1 MKITLC
7 IAIIVLSIA
16 FPVFCAGE
24 VMDRIIAIV
33 NDDIITLKEA
43 EKHVRV
49 EKEGRFVSI
58 NEYLTNLRLQEKI
71 DLLIDDVLIRQQA
84 KRLKIDVEEKEVEAI
99 IENIKKQYLIDDAQL
114 KQKLKDDNISYE
126 DFKLGLRSNVLKGR
140 LLNRVISPEVNVTEQ
155 DLRQYYDK
163 HKDEFIDE
171 EYRLQ
176 QIFVS
181 GQRPDGQKRAAEAYK
196 LLQEGKS
203 FEDVVKDFS
212 DDTKSSAAGGDI
224 GFVKKVDLIP
234 QLREVAGF
242 LAVGVYS
249 SIITTPYGFHILKL
263 VEKKKGETI
272 TFEMAKDTINEKVV
286 QEESEKRYKDYIVKL
301 RKGSYIE
308 VKI

>member
-1 MKITLC
+1 MKTTFC
-7 IAIIVLSIA
+7 IAFFVLSLVMPA
-16 FPVFCAGE
+16 LCAGE

-71 DLLIDDVLIRQQA
+71 DVLIDDVLIRQQA
-84 KRLKIDVEEKEVEAI
+84 KKFKIDVSDKEVEGI
-99 IENIKKQYLIDDAQL
+99 IDNIKKQYLIDDAEL
-114 KQKLKDDNISYE
+114 KEKLKEDNISYD
-126 DFKLGLRSNVLKGR
+126 DFIAGLRSNVVKGR
-140 LLNRVISPEVNVTEQ
+140 LLARVISPEVNVTEK

-163 HKDEFIDE
+163 HKDEFVDE

-176 QIFVS
+176 QVFVS
-181 GQRPDGQKRAAEAYK
+181 GQRDGQKRVTEAYN

-203 FEDVVKDFS
+203 FESVAKDYS
-212 DDTKSSAAGGDI
+212 DDTKSASAGGDI
-224 GFVKKVDLIP
+224 GYVKKVDLIP
-234 QLREVAGF
+234 QLRAAVVF
-242 LAVGVYS
+242 LTPGVYS

-263 VEKKKGETI
+263 VEKKKGETL
-272 TFEMAKDTINEKVV
+272 TFEMARDSIHEKIV
-286 QEESEKRYKDYIVKL
+286 QAESEKRYKDYVGKL

>member
-1 MKITLC
+1 MKTTLC
-7 IAIIVLSIA
+7 IAFFVLSLVMPA
-16 FPVFCAGE
+16 LCVGE

-84 KRLKIDVEEKEVEAI
+84 KKFKIDVSDKEVEGI
-99 IENIKKQYLIDDAQL
+99 IDNIKKQYLIDDTEL
-114 KQKLKDDNISYE
+114 KEKLKEDNISYE
-126 DFKLGLRSNVLKGR
+126 DFVAGLRSNVVKGR
-140 LLNRVISPEVNVTEQ
+140 LLTRVISPDVNLTEK

-163 HKDEFIDE
+163 HKDEFVDE

-181 GQRPDGQKRAAEAYK
+181 GQRDGQKRITEAYN

-203 FEDVVKDFS
+203 FEAVAKDYS
-212 DDTKSSAAGGDI
+212 DETKSATAGGDI
-224 GFVKKVDLIP
+224 GYVKKVDLIP
-234 QLREVAGF
+234 QLLAAVVF
-242 LAVGVYS
+242 LTPGVYS

-263 VEKKKGETI
+263 VEKKKGEML
-272 TFEMAKDTINEKVV
+272 TFEMARDSIHEKIV
-286 QEESEKRYKDYIVKL
+286 QVESEKRYKDYVGKL

>member
-1 MKITLC
+1 MKTTLC
-7 IAIIVLSIA
+7 IAFFVLSLVMPA
-16 FPVFCAGE
+16 LCAGE

-49 EKEGRFVSI
+49 EKEGRFVSV

-84 KRLKIDVEEKEVEAI
+84 KKFKIDVSDKEVEGI
-99 IENIKKQYLIDDAQL
+99 IDNIKKQYLIDDTEL
-114 KQKLKDDNISYE
+114 KEKLKEDNISYE
-126 DFKLGLRSNVLKGR
+126 DFVAGLRSNVVKGR
-140 LLNRVISPEVNVTEQ
+140 LLTRVISPDVNLTEK

-163 HKDEFIDE
+163 HKDEFVDE

-181 GQRPDGQKRAAEAYK
+181 GQRDGQKRITEAYN

-203 FEDVVKDFS
+203 FEAVAKDYS
-212 DDTKSSAAGGDI
+212 DETKSATAGGDI
-224 GFVKKVDLIP
+224 GYVKKADLIP
-234 QLREVAGF
+234 QLLAAVVF
-242 LAVGVYS
+242 LTPGVYS

-263 VEKKKGETI
+263 VEKKKGEML
-272 TFEMAKDTINEKVV
+272 TFEMARDSIHEKIV
-286 QEESEKRYKDYIVKL
+286 QVESEKRYKDYVGKL

>member
-1 MKITLC
+1 MKTTLC
-7 IAIIVLSIA
+7 IAFFALSLVMPA
-16 FPVFCAGE
+16 LCAGE

-84 KRLKIDVEEKEVEAI
+84 KKFKIDVSDKEVEGI
-99 IENIKKQYLIDDAQL
+99 IDNIKKQYLIDDAEL
-114 KQKLKDDNISYE
+114 KEKLKEDNISYE
-126 DFKLGLRSNVLKGR
+126 DFVAGLRSNVVKGR
-140 LLNRVISPEVNVTEQ
+140 LLTRVISPDVNLTEK

-163 HKDEFIDE
+163 HKDEFVDE

-181 GQRPDGQKRAAEAYK
+181 GQRDGQKRVTEAYN

-203 FEDVVKDFS
+203 FESVAKDYS
-212 DDTKSSAAGGDI
+212 DDTKSASAGGDI
-224 GFVKKVDLIP
+224 GYVKKVDLIP
-234 QLREVAGF
+234 QLRAAVVF
-242 LAVGVYS
+242 LTPGVYS

-263 VEKKKGETI
+263 VEKKKGETL
-272 TFEMAKDTINEKVV
+272 TFEMARDSIHEKIV
-286 QEESEKRYKDYIVKL
+286 QAESEKRYKDYVGKL

>member
-7 IAIIVLSIA
+7 IITFVLSLIS
-16 FPVFCAGE
+16 PVLCAGE

-58 NEYLTNLRLQEKI
+58 NEYLTNLKLQEKI

-84 KRLKIDVEEKEVEAI
+84 KRLRIEVEEKEVEAI
-99 IENIKKQYLIDDAQL
+99 IENIKKQYLIDDTEL

-126 DFKLGLRSNVLKGR
+126 DFKSGLRSNVLKGR

-155 DLRQYYDK
+155 NLRQYYDK

-181 GQRPDGQKRAAEAYK
+181 GQRADGQKHIAEAHK

-203 FEDVVKDFS
+203 FEAVVREFS
-212 DDTKSSAAGGDI
+212 DDKKSAATDGDI
-224 GFVKKVDLIP
+224 GYVKKVDLIP
-234 QLREVAGF
+234 QLREVVGL
-242 LAVGVYS
+242 LALGAYS
-249 SIITTPYGFHILKL
+249 SIISTPYGFNIFRL
-263 VEKKKGETI
+263 VEKKKGETM
-272 TFEMAKDTINEKVV
+272 TFEMAKDTINEKII

>member
-1 MKITLC
+1 MKTTLC
-7 IAIIVLSIA
+7 IAFFVLSLVMPA
-16 FPVFCAGE
+16 LCAGE

-49 EKEGRFVSI
+49 EKEGRFVSV

-71 DLLIDDVLIRQQA
+71 DVLIDDVLIRQQA
-84 KRLKIDVEEKEVEAI
+84 KKFKIDVSDKEVEGI
-99 IENIKKQYLIDDAQL
+99 IDNIKKQYLIDDAEL
-114 KQKLKDDNISYE
+114 KAKLKEDNVSYDDFIA
-126 DFKLGLRSNVLKGR
+126 GIRSNVVKGR
-140 LLNRVISPEVNVTEQ
+140 LLARVISPEVNVSEK

-163 HKDEFIDE
+163 HKDEFVDE

-181 GQRPDGQKRAAEAYK
+181 GQRDGQKRVTEAYN

-203 FEDVVKDFS
+203 FESVAKDYS
-212 DDTKSSAAGGDI
+212 DDTKSASAGGDI
-224 GFVKKVDLIP
+224 GYVKKVDLIP
-234 QLREVAGF
+234 QLRAAVVF
-242 LAVGVYS
+242 LTPGVYS

-263 VEKKKGETI
+263 VEKKKGETL
-272 TFEMAKDTINEKVV
+272 TFEMARDSIHEKIV
-286 QEESEKRYKDYIVKL
+286 QEESEKRYNDYVGKL

>member
-1 MKITLC
+1 MKTTFCITFF
-7 IAIIVLSIA
+7 VLSLVMPA
-16 FPVFCAGE
+16 LCAGE

-71 DLLIDDVLIRQQA
+71 DVLIDDVLIRQQA
-84 KRLKIDVEEKEVEAI
+84 KKFKIDVSDKEVEGI
-99 IENIKKQYLIDDAQL
+99 IDNIKKQYLIDDAEL
-114 KQKLKDDNISYE
+114 KEKLKEDNISYD
-126 DFKLGLRSNVLKGR
+126 DFIAGLRSNVVKGR
-140 LLNRVISPEVNVTEQ
+140 LLARVISPEVNVTEK

-163 HKDEFIDE
+163 HKDEFVDE

-176 QIFVS
+176 QVFVS
-181 GQRPDGQKRAAEAYK
+181 GQRDGQKRVTEAYN

-203 FEDVVKDFS
+203 FESVAKDYS
-212 DDTKSSAAGGDI
+212 DDTKSASAGGDI
-224 GFVKKVDLIP
+224 GYVKKVDLIP
-234 QLREVAGF
+234 QLRAAVVF
-242 LAVGVYS
+242 LTPGVYS

-263 VEKKKGETI
+263 VEKKKGETL
-272 TFEMAKDTINEKVV
+272 TFEMARDSIHEKIV
-286 QEESEKRYKDYIVKL
+286 QAESEKRYKDYVGKL

>member
-1 MKITLC
+1 MKTTLC
-7 IAIIVLSIA
+7 IAFFVLSLVMPA
-16 FPVFCAGE
+16 LCAGE

-84 KRLKIDVEEKEVEAI
+84 KKFKIDVSDKEVEGI
-99 IENIKKQYLIDDAQL
+99 IDNIKKQYLIDDTEL
-114 KQKLKDDNISYE
+114 KEKLKEDNISYE
-126 DFKLGLRSNVLKGR
+126 DFVAGLRSNVVKGR
-140 LLNRVISPEVNVTEQ
+140 LLTRVISPDVNLTEK

-163 HKDEFIDE
+163 HKDEFVDE

-181 GQRPDGQKRAAEAYK
+181 GQRDGQKRVTEAYN

-203 FEDVVKDFS
+203 FEAVAKDYS
-212 DDTKSSAAGGDI
+212 DETKSATAGGDI
-224 GFVKKVDLIP
+224 GYVKKVDLIP
-234 QLREVAGF
+234 QL
-242 LAVGVYS
+242 LAAVVLLTPGV
-249 SIITTPYGFHILKL
+249 
-263 VEKKKGETI
+263 
-272 TFEMAKDTINEKVV
+272 
-286 QEESEKRYKDYIVKL
+286 
-301 RKGSYIE
+301 
-308 VKI
+308 

>member
-1 MKITLC
+1 MKTTLC
-7 IAIIVLSIA
+7 IAFFVLSLVMPA
-16 FPVFCAGE
+16 LCAGE

-49 EKEGRFVSI
+49 EKEGRFVSV

-71 DLLIDDVLIRQQA
+71 DVLIDDVLIRQQA
-84 KRLKIDVEEKEVEAI
+84 KKFKIDVSDKEVEGI
-99 IENIKKQYLIDDAQL
+99 IDNIKKQYLIDDAEL
-114 KQKLKDDNISYE
+114 KAKLKEDNVSYDDFIA
-126 DFKLGLRSNVLKGR
+126 GIRSNVVKGR
-140 LLNRVISPEVNVTEQ
+140 LLARVISPEVNVTEK

-163 HKDEFIDE
+163 HKDEFVDE

-181 GQRPDGQKRAAEAYK
+181 GQRDGQKRVTEAYN

-203 FEDVVKDFS
+203 FESVAKDYS
-212 DDTKSSAAGGDI
+212 DDTKSASAGGDI
-224 GFVKKVDLIP
+224 GYVKKVDLIP
-234 QLREVAGF
+234 QLRAAVVF
-242 LAVGVYS
+242 LTPGVYS

-263 VEKKKGETI
+263 VEKKKGETL
-272 TFEMAKDTINEKVV
+272 TFEMARDSIHEKIV
-286 QEESEKRYKDYIVKL
+286 QAESEKRYKDYVGKL

>member
-1 MKITLC
+1 MKTTLC
-7 IAIIVLSIA
+7 IAFFVLSLVM
-16 FPVFCAGE
+16 PGLCVGE

-49 EKEGRFVSI
+49 EKEGRFVSV

-71 DLLIDDVLIRQQA
+71 DVLIDDVLIRQQA
-84 KRLKIDVEEKEVEAI
+84 KKFKIDVSDKEVEGI
-99 IENIKKQYLIDDAQL
+99 IDNIKKQYLIDDAEL
-114 KQKLKDDNISYE
+114 KEKLKEDNISYD
-126 DFKLGLRSNVLKGR
+126 DFIAGLRSNVVKGR
-140 LLNRVISPEVNVTEQ
+140 LLARVISPEVNVTEK

-163 HKDEFIDE
+163 HKDEFVDE

-181 GQRPDGQKRAAEAYK
+181 GQRDGQKRATEAYS

-203 FEDVVKDFS
+203 FESVAKDYS
-212 DDTKSSAAGGDI
+212 DDTKSASAGGDI
-224 GFVKKVDLIP
+224 GYVKKVDLIP
-234 QLREVAGF
+234 QLRAAVVF
-242 LAVGVYS
+242 LTPGVYS

-263 VEKKKGETI
+263 VEKKKGETL
-272 TFEMAKDTINEKVV
+272 TFEMARDSIHEKIV
-286 QEESEKRYKDYIVKL
+286 QAESEKRYKDYVGKL

>member
-1 MKITLC
+1 MKTTFC
-7 IAIIVLSIA
+7 IAFFVLSLVMPA
-16 FPVFCAGE
+16 LCAGE

-71 DLLIDDVLIRQQA
+71 DVLIDDVLIRQQA
-84 KRLKIDVEEKEVEAI
+84 KKFKIDVSDKEVEGI
-99 IENIKKQYLIDDAQL
+99 IDNIKKQYLIDDAEL
-114 KQKLKDDNISYE
+114 KEKLKEDNISYD
-126 DFKLGLRSNVLKGR
+126 DFIAGLRSNVVKGR
-140 LLNRVISPEVNVTEQ
+140 LLARVISPEVNVTEK

-163 HKDEFIDE
+163 HKDEFVDE

-181 GQRPDGQKRAAEAYK
+181 GQRDGQKRVTEAYN

-203 FEDVVKDFS
+203 FESVAKDYS
-212 DDTKSSAAGGDI
+212 DDTKSASAGGDI
-224 GFVKKVDLIP
+224 GYVKKVDLIP
-234 QLREVAGF
+234 QLRAAVVF
-242 LAVGVYS
+242 LTPGVYS

-263 VEKKKGETI
+263 VEKKKGETL
-272 TFEMAKDTINEKVV
+272 TFEMARDSIHEKIV
-286 QEESEKRYKDYIVKL
+286 QAESEKRYKDYVGKL

>member
-1 MKITLC
+1 MKTTLC
-7 IAIIVLSIA
+7 IAFFVLSLVMPA
-16 FPVFCAGE
+16 LCAGE

-71 DLLIDDVLIRQQA
+71 DVLIDDVLIRQQA
-84 KRLKIDVEEKEVEAI
+84 KKFKIDVSDKEVEGI
-99 IENIKKQYLIDDAQL
+99 IDNIKKQYLIDDAEL
-114 KQKLKDDNISYE
+114 KEKLKEDNISYD
-126 DFKLGLRSNVLKGR
+126 DFIAGLRSNVVKGR
-140 LLNRVISPEVNVTEQ
+140 LLARVISPEVNVTEK

-163 HKDEFIDE
+163 HKDEFVDE

-181 GQRPDGQKRAAEAYK
+181 GQRDGQKRVTEAYN

-203 FEDVVKDFS
+203 FESVAKDYS
-212 DDTKSSAAGGDI
+212 DDTKSASAGGDI
-224 GFVKKVDLIP
+224 GYVKKVDLIP
-234 QLREVAGF
+234 QLRAAVVF
-242 LAVGVYS
+242 LTPGVYS

-263 VEKKKGETI
+263 VEKKKGETL
-272 TFEMAKDTINEKVV
+272 TFEMARDSIHEKIV
-286 QEESEKRYKDYIVKL
+286 QAESEKRYKDYVGKL

>member
-7 IAIIVLSIA
+7 ITIIFMSLASPVL
-16 FPVFCAGE
+16 CTGE

-84 KRLKIDVEEKEVEAI
+84 KRLKIDIEEKELEAI
-99 IENIKKQYLIDDAQL
+99 IENIKKQYLIDDAEL

-126 DFKLGLRSNVLKGR
+126 DFKAGLRGNLLRSR
-140 LLNRVISPEVNVTEQ
+140 LLARVISPEVNVTEQ
-155 DLRQYYDK
+155 DLRIYYDK
-163 HKDEFIDE
+163 HKDELKNE

-181 GQRPDGQKRAAEAYK
+181 GQRQDGQKRIAEAYR
-196 LLQEGKS
+196 LLQEGKF
-203 FEDVVKDFS
+203 FEAVVQDFS
-212 DDTKSSAAGGDI
+212 DDKKGAETGGDI

-234 QLREVAGF
+234 QLREVTGMLSPGF
-242 LAVGVYS
+242 YS

-263 VEKKKGETI
+263 VEKKKGETM
-272 TFEMAKDTINEKVV
+272 TFEMAKDIINEKII

-301 RKGSYIE
+301 RKGSFIE

>member
-1 MKITLC
+1 MKTTFC
-7 IAIIVLSIA
+7 IAFFVLSLVMPA
-16 FPVFCAGE
+16 LCAGE

-71 DLLIDDVLIRQQA
+71 DVLIDDVLIRQQA
-84 KRLKIDVEEKEVEAI
+84 KKFKIDVSDKEVEGI
-99 IENIKKQYLIDDAQL
+99 IDNIKKQYLIDDAEL
-114 KQKLKDDNISYE
+114 KAKLKEDNVSYDDFIA
-126 DFKLGLRSNVLKGR
+126 GIRSNVVKGR
-140 LLNRVISPEVNVTEQ
+140 LLARVISPEVNVTEK

-163 HKDEFIDE
+163 HKDEFVDE

-181 GQRPDGQKRAAEAYK
+181 GQRDGQKRVTEAYN

-203 FEDVVKDFS
+203 FESVAKDYS
-212 DDTKSSAAGGDI
+212 DDTKSASAGGDI
-224 GFVKKVDLIP
+224 GYVKKVDLIP
-234 QLREVAGF
+234 QLRAAVVF
-242 LAVGVYS
+242 LTPGVYS

-263 VEKKKGETI
+263 VEKKKGETL
-272 TFEMAKDTINEKVV
+272 TFEMARDSIHEKIV
-286 QEESEKRYKDYIVKL
+286 QAESEKRYKDYVGKL

>member
-1 MKITLC
+1 MKTTLC
-7 IAIIVLSIA
+7 IAFFVLSLVMPA
-16 FPVFCAGE
+16 LCAGE

-49 EKEGRFVSI
+49 EKEGRFVSV

-71 DLLIDDVLIRQQA
+71 DVLIDDVLIRQQA
-84 KRLKIDVEEKEVEAI
+84 KKFKIDVSDKEVEGI
-99 IENIKKQYLIDDAQL
+99 IDNIKKQYLIDDAEL
-114 KQKLKDDNISYE
+114 KAKLKEDNVSYDDFIA
-126 DFKLGLRSNVLKGR
+126 GIRSNVVKGR
-140 LLNRVISPEVNVTEQ
+140 LLARVISPEVNVTEK

-163 HKDEFIDE
+163 HKDEFVDE

-181 GQRPDGQKRAAEAYK
+181 GQRDGQKRVTEAYS

-203 FEDVVKDFS
+203 FESVAKDYS
-212 DDTKSSAAGGDI
+212 DDTKSAAAGGDI
-224 GFVKKVDLIP
+224 GYVKKVDLIP
-234 QLREVAGF
+234 QLRAAVVF
-242 LAVGVYS
+242 LAPGVYS

-263 VEKKKGETI
+263 VEKKKGETL
-272 TFEMAKDTINEKVV
+272 TFELARDSIHEKIV
-286 QEESEKRYKDYIVKL
+286 QAESEKRYKDYVGKL

>member
-7 IAIIVLSIA
+7 IAIIALSIT
-16 FPVFCAGE
+16 FPVLCAGE

-99 IENIKKQYLIDDAQL
+99 IENIKKQYLIDDAEL
-114 KQKLKDDNISYE
+114 KQKLREDNISYE
-126 DFKLGLRSNVLKGR
+126 DFKSGLRSNVLKSR

-163 HKDEFIDE
+163 HKEEFIDE

-263 VEKKKGETI
+263 IEKKKGETI

>member
-1 MKITLC
+1 MKITPC
-7 IAIIVLSIA
+7 IAFFVLSLVMPA
-16 FPVFCAGE
+16 LCAGE

-49 EKEGRFVSI
+49 EKEGRYVSV

-71 DLLIDDVLIRQQA
+71 DALIDDVLIRQQA
-84 KRLKIDVEEKEVEAI
+84 KKFKIDVSDKEVEGI
-99 IENIKKQYLIDDAQL
+99 IDNIKKQYLIDDAEL
-114 KQKLKDDNISYE
+114 KAKLKEDNISYD
-126 DFKLGLRSNVLKGR
+126 DFIAGLRSNVVKGR
-140 LLNRVISPEVNVTEQ
+140 LLARVISPEVNVTEK

-163 HKDEFIDE
+163 HKDEFVDE

-181 GQRPDGQKRAAEAYK
+181 GQRDGQKRVTEAYN

-203 FEDVVKDFS
+203 FESVAKDYS
-212 DDTKSSAAGGDI
+212 DDTKSASAGGDI
-224 GFVKKVDLIP
+224 GYVKKVDLIP
-234 QLREVAGF
+234 QLRAAVVF
-242 LAVGVYS
+242 LTPGVYS

-263 VEKKKGETI
+263 VEKKKGETL
-272 TFEMAKDTINEKVV
+272 TFEMARDSIHEKIV
-286 QEESEKRYKDYIVKL
+286 QAESDKRYKDYVGKL

>member
-7 IAIIVLSIA
+7 IAFFVLSLVMPA
-16 FPVFCAGE
+16 LCAGE

-49 EKEGRFVSI
+49 EKEGRFVSV

-84 KRLKIDVEEKEVEAI
+84 KKFKIDVSDKEVEGI
-99 IENIKKQYLIDDAQL
+99 IDNIKKQYLIDDAEL
-114 KQKLKDDNISYE
+114 KEKLKEDNISYG
-126 DFKLGLRSNVLKGR
+126 DFVAGLRSNVLKGR
-140 LLNRVISPEVNVTEQ
+140 LLTRVISPEVNVTEK

-163 HKDEFIDE
+163 HKDEFVDE

-181 GQRPDGQKRAAEAYK
+181 GQRDGQKRITVAYN

-203 FEDVVKDFS
+203 FESVANDYS
-212 DDTKSSAAGGDI
+212 DDTKSASAGGDI
-224 GFVKKVDLIP
+224 GYVKKVDLIP
-234 QLREVAGF
+234 QLRAAVVF
-242 LAVGVYS
+242 LTPGVYS

-263 VEKKKGETI
+263 VEKKKGETL
-272 TFEMAKDTINEKVV
+272 TFEMARDSIHEKIV
-286 QEESEKRYKDYIVKL
+286 QAESDKRYKDYVGKL

>member
-1 MKITLC
+1 MKTTLC
-7 IAIIVLSIA
+7 IAFFVLSLVMPA
-16 FPVFCAGE
+16 LCAGE

-71 DLLIDDVLIRQQA
+71 DVLIDDVLIRQQA
-84 KRLKIDVEEKEVEAI
+84 KKFKIDVSDKEVEGI
-99 IENIKKQYLIDDAQL
+99 IDNIKKQYLIDDAEL
-114 KQKLKDDNISYE
+114 KEKLKEDNISYE
-126 DFKLGLRSNVLKGR
+126 DFIAGLRSNVVKGR
-140 LLNRVISPEVNVTEQ
+140 LLARVISPEVNVTEK

-163 HKDEFIDE
+163 HKDEFVDE

-181 GQRPDGQKRAAEAYK
+181 GQRDGQKRVTEAYN

-203 FEDVVKDFS
+203 FESVAKDYS
-212 DDTKSSAAGGDI
+212 DDTKSASAGGDI
-224 GFVKKVDLIP
+224 GYVKKVDLIP
-234 QLREVAGF
+234 QLRAAVVF
-242 LAVGVYS
+242 LTPGVYS

-263 VEKKKGETI
+263 VEKKKGETL
-272 TFEMAKDTINEKVV
+272 TFEMARDSIHEKIV
-286 QEESEKRYKDYIVKL
+286 QAESEKRYKDYVGKL

>member
-1 MKITLC
+1 MKTTLC
-7 IAIIVLSIA
+7 IAFFVLSLVMPA
-16 FPVFCAGE
+16 LCAGE

-71 DLLIDDVLIRQQA
+71 DVLIDDVLIRQQA
-84 KRLKIDVEEKEVEAI
+84 KKFKIDVSDKEVEGI
-99 IENIKKQYLIDDAQL
+99 IDNIKKQYLIDDAEL
-114 KQKLKDDNISYE
+114 KAKLKEDNVSYDDFIA
-126 DFKLGLRSNVLKGR
+126 GIRSNVVKGR
-140 LLNRVISPEVNVTEQ
+140 LLARVISPEVNVTEK

-163 HKDEFIDE
+163 HKDEFVDE

-181 GQRPDGQKRAAEAYK
+181 GQRDGQKRVTEAYN

-203 FEDVVKDFS
+203 FESVAKDYS
-212 DDTKSSAAGGDI
+212 DDTKSASAGGDI
-224 GFVKKVDLIP
+224 GYVKKVDLIP
-234 QLREVAGF
+234 QLRAAVVF
-242 LAVGVYS
+242 LTPGVYS

-263 VEKKKGETI
+263 VEKKKGETL
-272 TFEMAKDTINEKVV
+272 TFEMARDSIHEKIV
-286 QEESEKRYKDYIVKL
+286 QAESEKRYKDYVGKL

>member
-1 MKITLC
+1 MKTTLC
-7 IAIIVLSIA
+7 IAFFVLSLVMPA
-16 FPVFCAGE
+16 LCAGE

-49 EKEGRFVSI
+49 EKEGRFVSV

-71 DLLIDDVLIRQQA
+71 DVLIDDVLIRQQA
-84 KRLKIDVEEKEVEAI
+84 KKFKIDVSDKEVEGI
-99 IENIKKQYLIDDAQL
+99 IDNIKKQYLIDDAEL
-114 KQKLKDDNISYE
+114 KAKLKEDNVSYDDFIA
-126 DFKLGLRSNVLKGR
+126 GIRSNVVKGR
-140 LLNRVISPEVNVTEQ
+140 LLARVISPEVNVTEK

-163 HKDEFIDE
+163 HKDEFVDE

-181 GQRPDGQKRAAEAYK
+181 GQRDGQKRVTEAYS

-203 FEDVVKDFS
+203 FESVAKDYS
-212 DDTKSSAAGGDI
+212 DDTKSAAAGGDI
-224 GFVKKVDLIP
+224 GYVKKVDLIP
-234 QLREVAGF
+234 QLRAAVVF
-242 LAVGVYS
+242 LAPGVYS

-263 VEKKKGETI
+263 VEKKKGETL
-272 TFEMAKDTINEKVV
+272 TFEMARDSIHEKIV
-286 QEESEKRYKDYIVKL
+286 QAESEKRYKDYVGKL

>member
-1 MKITLC
+1 MKTTLC
-7 IAIIVLSIA
+7 IAFFVVSLVM
-16 FPVFCAGE
+16 PDLCAGE

-43 EKHVRV
+43 VKHVRV
-49 EKEGRFVSI
+49 EKEGRFVSV

-84 KRLKIDVEEKEVEAI
+84 KKFKIDVSDKEVEGI
-99 IENIKKQYLIDDAQL
+99 IDNIKKQYLIDDAEL
-114 KQKLKDDNISYE
+114 KEKLKEDNISYE
-126 DFKLGLRSNVLKGR
+126 DFVAGLRSNVLKGR
-140 LLNRVISPEVNVTEQ
+140 LLTRVISPEVNVTEK

-163 HKDEFIDE
+163 HKDEFVDE

-181 GQRPDGQKRAAEAYK
+181 GQRSDGQKRVTEAYN

-203 FEDVVKDFS
+203 FEAVAKDYS
-212 DDTKSSAAGGDI
+212 DDTKSAPEGGDI
-224 GFVKKVDLIP
+224 GYVKKVDLIP
-234 QLREVAGF
+234 QLRAAVVF
-242 LAVGVYS
+242 LTPGVYS

-263 VEKKKGETI
+263 VEKKKGEMM
-272 TFEMAKDTINEKVV
+272 TFEMARDSIHEKIV
-286 QEESEKRYKDYIVKL
+286 QGESEKRYKDYVGKL

>member
-1 MKITLC
+1 MKTTLR
-7 IAIIVLSIA
+7 IAFLVLSLVMPA
-16 FPVFCAGE
+16 LCAGE

-84 KRLKIDVEEKEVEAI
+84 KKFKIDVSDKEIEAI
-99 IENIKKQYLIDDAQL
+99 IDNIKKQYLIDDAEL
-114 KQKLKDDNISYE
+114 KEKLKEDNISYG
-126 DFKLGLRSNVLKGR
+126 DFVAGLRSNVLKGR
-140 LLNRVISPEVNVTEQ
+140 LLTRVISPEVNVTEK

-163 HKDEFIDE
+163 HKDEFVDE

-181 GQRPDGQKRAAEAYK
+181 GQRSDGQKRVTEAYN

-203 FEDVVKDFS
+203 FEAVAKDYS
-212 DDTKSSAAGGDI
+212 DDTKSAPAGGDI
-224 GFVKKVDLIP
+224 GYVKKVDLIP
-234 QLREVAGF
+234 QLRAAAVF
-242 LAVGVYS
+242 LTPGVYS

-263 VEKKKGETI
+263 VEKKKGELI
-272 TFEMAKDTINEKVV
+272 TFEMARDTIHEKIV
-286 QEESEKRYKDYIVKL
+286 QEESEKRYKDYVGKL

>member
-1 MKITLC
+1 MPAL
-7 IAIIVLSIA
+7 
-16 FPVFCAGE
+16 CAGE

-49 EKEGRFVSI
+49 EKEGRFVSV

-71 DLLIDDVLIRQQA
+71 DALIDDVLIRQQA
-84 KRLKIDVEEKEVEAI
+84 KKFKIDVSDKEVEGI
-99 IENIKKQYLIDDAQL
+99 IDNIKKQYLIDDAEL
-114 KQKLKDDNISYE
+114 KAKLKEDNISYD
-126 DFKLGLRSNVLKGR
+126 DFIAGLRSNVVKGR
-140 LLNRVISPEVNVTEQ
+140 LLARVISPEVNVTEK

-163 HKDEFIDE
+163 HKDEFVDE

-181 GQRPDGQKRAAEAYK
+181 GQRDGQKRVTEAYN

-203 FEDVVKDFS
+203 FESVAKDYS
-212 DDTKSSAAGGDI
+212 DDTKSASTGGDI
-224 GFVKKVDLIP
+224 GYVKKVDLIP
-234 QLREVAGF
+234 QLRAAVVF
-242 LAVGVYS
+242 LTPGVYS

-263 VEKKKGETI
+263 VEKKKGETL
-272 TFEMAKDTINEKVV
+272 TFEMARDSIHEKIV
-286 QEESEKRYKDYIVKL
+286 QAESDKRYKDYVGKL

>member
-1 MKITLC
+1 MKITPC
-7 IAIIVLSIA
+7 IAFFVLSLVMPA
-16 FPVFCAGE
+16 LCAGE

-49 EKEGRFVSI
+49 EKEGRYVSV

-71 DLLIDDVLIRQQA
+71 DTLIDDVLIRQQA
-84 KRLKIDVEEKEVEAI
+84 KKFKIDVSDKEVEGI
-99 IENIKKQYLIDDAQL
+99 IDNIKKQYLIDDAEL
-114 KQKLKDDNISYE
+114 KAKLKEDNISYD
-126 DFKLGLRSNVLKGR
+126 DFIAGLRSNVVKGR
-140 LLNRVISPEVNVTEQ
+140 LLARVISPEVNVTEN

-163 HKDEFIDE
+163 HKDEFVDE

-181 GQRPDGQKRAAEAYK
+181 GQRDGQKRITEAYN

-203 FEDVVKDFS
+203 FESVAKDYS
-212 DDTKSSAAGGDI
+212 DDTKSASAGGDI
-224 GFVKKVDLIP
+224 GYVKKVDLIP
-234 QLREVAGF
+234 QLRAAVVF
-242 LAVGVYS
+242 LTPGVYS

-263 VEKKKGETI
+263 VEKKKGETL
-272 TFEMAKDTINEKVV
+272 TFEMARDSIHEKIV
-286 QEESEKRYKDYIVKL
+286 QAESDKRYKDYVGKL

>member
-1 MKITLC
+1 MKITRC

-99 IENIKKQYLIDDAQL
+99 IENIKKQYLIDDAEL

-181 GQRPDGQKRAAEAYK
+181 GQRPEGQKRAAEAYK

>member
-1 MKITLC
+1 MKKTFC
-7 IAIIVLSIA
+7 IATIVMLLTS
-16 FPVFCAGE
+16 PVFCAGE

-71 DLLIDDVLIRQQA
+71 DLLIDDVLIQQQA
-84 KRLKIDVEEKEVEAI
+84 KRLKIEVEEKEVEAI
-99 IENIKKQYLIDDAQL
+99 IENIKKQYLIDDAEL
-114 KQKLKDDNISYE
+114 KQKLKEDNISYE
-126 DFKLGLRSNVLKGR
+126 DFKVGLRNNFLKNR
-140 LLNRVISPEVNVTEQ
+140 LLNRVISPEVNVGEQ
-155 DLRQYYDK
+155 DLRQYYDT
-163 HKDEFIDE
+163 HKEEFINE

-181 GQRPDGQKRAAEAYK
+181 GQQKDGQKRIAEAYK

-203 FEDVVKDFS
+203 FEDVARDYS
-212 DDTKSSAAGGDI
+212 DDKKSAATGGDI
-224 GFVKKVDLIP
+224 GFAKKVDLIP
-234 QLREVAGF
+234 QLREVAGV
-242 LAVGVYS
+242 LALGAYS

-263 VEKKKGETI
+263 AEKKKGETM
-272 TFEMAKDTINEKVV
+272 TFEMAKDIINEKIV
-286 QEESEKRYKDYIVKL
+286 QEESEKRYKDYIAKL

>member
-1 MKITLC
+1 MKTTLC
-7 IAIIVLSIA
+7 IAFFALSLVMPA
-16 FPVFCAGE
+16 LCAGE

-49 EKEGRFVSI
+49 EKEGRFVSV

-71 DLLIDDVLIRQQA
+71 DVLIDDVLIRQQA
-84 KRLKIDVEEKEVEAI
+84 KKFKIDVSDKEVEGI
-99 IENIKKQYLIDDAQL
+99 IDNIKKQYLIDDAEM
-114 KQKLKDDNISYE
+114 KAKLKEDNVSYDDFIA
-126 DFKLGLRSNVLKGR
+126 GIRSNVVKGR
-140 LLNRVISPEVNVTEQ
+140 LLARVISPEVNVTEK

-163 HKDEFIDE
+163 HKDEFVDE

-181 GQRPDGQKRAAEAYK
+181 GQRDGQKRVTEAYN

-203 FEDVVKDFS
+203 FESVAKDYS
-212 DDTKSSAAGGDI
+212 DETKSATAGGDI
-224 GFVKKVDLIP
+224 GYVKKVDLIP
-234 QLREVAGF
+234 QLLAAVVF
-242 LAVGVYS
+242 LTPGVYS

-263 VEKKKGETI
+263 VEKKKGEML
-272 TFEMAKDTINEKVV
+272 TFEMARDSIHEKIV
-286 QEESEKRYKDYIVKL
+286 QEESEKRYKDYVGKL